1 MGRIGMGPTSCAT
14 MSLPSL
20 KHNARAIAP
29 VSLSMVLSL
38 VAYRWSL
45 LSASVSFTCIIKTL
59 APVFT
64 MIFSYIIVNEPT
76 TWSRCA
82 SVIPVVIGVAL
93 TSATEV
99 EFSLPGTMAALIA
112 TASQA
117 LQMVLAKRLLSA
129 GGWTKGALF
138 YAVAVSGFV
147 TLLSMVLLFETRD
160 LYACYASPASPG
172 SGSRSSA
179 VGWTL
184 LNGLCSFCNQYA
196 GLSVLDR
203 FSTPLSHALAN
214 VLKRAVVV
222 MLAMAHAQMPVTPLH
237 LCGAALSIFGA
248 LAYQQA
254 VKWGSRMDGGDYSPV
269 PLTDVDSCIDGFKH
283 MSGLKPIKP
292 ISASGTMDGGRQAAV
307 MVEVSPQLAPLA
319 AVHEA

>member
-1 MGRIGMGPTSCAT
+1 MARS
-14 MSLPSL
+14 SV

-76 TWSRCA
+76 TWTRCA
-82 SVIPVVIGVAL
+82 SVIPVVVGVAL

-129 GGWTKGALF
+129 GGWTKAELF
-138 YAVAVSGFV
+138 YAVAVSGFA
-147 TLLSMVLLFETRD
+147 TLLLMVILFESRD
-160 LYACYASPASPG
+160 LYVCYASPATPE
-172 SGSRSSA
+172 SGSRSAA

-184 LNGLCSFCNQYA
+184 VNGLCSFCNQYA

-237 LCGAALSIFGA
+237 MCGAVLSIFGA

-254 VKWGSRMDGGDYSPV
+254 IKWGSRIDGGDYAPV
-269 PLTDVDSCIDGFKH
+269 PLTDVDSCIDSFKRV
-283 MSGLKPIKP
+283 SGISPAKPL
-292 ISASGTMDGGRQAAV
+292 SAAGTVPGGRKV
-307 MVEVSPQLAPLA
+307 TTVVEMTAQLAPPSA
-319 AVHEA
+319 AHEA

>member
-1 MGRIGMGPTSCAT
+1 MGRIGMGPTSCT
-14 MSLPSL
+14 TTVLPSL

-76 TWSRCA
+76 TWTRCA

-117 LQMVLAKRLLSA
+117 LQMVLAKRLLSV
-129 GGWTKGALF
+129 GGWTKGELF
-138 YAVAVSGFV
+138 YSVAVSGFV
-147 TLLSMVLLFETRD
+147 TLLSMVILFESRD
-160 LYACYASPASPG
+160 LYACYASPVPPG
-172 SGSRSSA
+172 SGSRSAA

-184 LNGLCSFCNQYA
+184 LNGLCSCCNQFA

-237 LCGAALSIFGA
+237 LCGAVLSIFGA

-254 VKWGSRMDGGDYSPV
+254 VKWGSRMDGGDYTPV
-269 PLTDVDSCIDGFKH
+269 PLTDMDSCIDSFKRV
-283 MSGLKPIKP
+283 SGLRPIKP
-292 ISASGTMDGGRQAAV
+292 ISAAGTLHGGRQAAV
-307 MVEVSPQLAPLA
+307 VVEMSAQQAPPSA
-319 AVHEA
+319 AHEA